1 MWGLRA
7 KNSLLPMIRRIP
19 FTEPHTVQRMS
30 VFFLDGAAEAFPP
43 ARLADANGLLAVGGD
58 LCVERLLAAYRAG
71 IFPWYAEGD
80 PILWWSPDPRLVLF
94 PGDLRISRRL
104 GRVLRKKPFQVTMD
118 AAFEQV
124 VRACAAAP
132 RRSGPGTWIVDEMID
147 AYCRLHRA
155 GYAHSVEAWQ
165 EGELAGGLYGVSL
178 GRCFFG
184 ESMFTRTSNASK
196 AALVRLVQFLSDR
209 GFDMIDCQMTTA
221 HLVGFGA
228 VEISRKLFLKRL
240 AAALMAPTLTG
251 NWRLET
257 VGPGFHNV
265 LASRTDRAATYSHQG
280 EI

>member
-1 MWGLRA
+1 
-7 KNSLLPMIRRIP
+7 MIRRIP
-19 FTEPHTVQRMS
+19 STEPHTVQRMS
-30 VFFLDGAAEAFPP
+30 VFFLDGAADTFPP
-43 ARLADANGLLAVGGD
+43 ASLADANGLLAVGGD

-104 GRVLRKKPFQVTMD
+104 GRVLRKKTFQVTMD
-118 AAFEQV
+118 TAFEAV
-124 VRACAAAP
+124 VRACASAP
-132 RRSGPGTWIVDEMID
+132 RRSGPGTWIIDEMID

-196 AALVRLVQFLSDR
+196 VAFVRLVQFLSGRD
-209 GFDMIDCQMTTA
+209 FDMIDCQMTTA
-221 HLVGFGA
+221 HLVRFGA
-228 VEISRKLFLKRL
+228 VEMRREAFLKRL
-240 AAALMAPTLTG
+240 SAALQASTATG
-251 NWRLET
+251 TWRMDPG
-257 VGPGFHNV
+257 GPYSQNG
-265 LASRTDRAATYSHQG
+265 LPLRDDRAATSSHQG